1 MPDPKKRRRVRGKQA
16 EVSTQPLGIVPA
28 PEASEQAIVPEVS
41 EQANRRLRGKQAI
54 VPKGYEVAI
63 VPYVPP
69 RVSRWKAMTTEQRET
84 RNAGRRGTRTQETQN
99 SKAKFVGMN
108 VRKLEWQVTK
118 ANRAARASEL
128 ATVGQEAQAA
138 AVQVIRA
145 EAHRAMREQVLQD
158 TQVAQDVIAARKFDE
173 GRQQGSAEVMAACD
187 SRIENAIDTITK
199 QEEDKRKQV
208 QATSW
213 QDARDNVRKIA
224 DREGYQEGN
233 LDAYVEYV
241 MDKTCGKSQFEKHA
255 RGEARKW
262 RNV

>member
-99 SKAKFVGMN
+99 RREIMN

-128 ATVGQEAQAA
+128 ATVG
-138 AVQVIRA
+138 
-145 EAHRAMREQVLQD
+145 
-158 TQVAQDVIAARKFDE
+158 RKR
-173 GRQQGSAEVMAACD
+173 RQQPC
-187 SRIENAIDTITK
+187 R
-199 QEEDKRKQV
+199 
-208 QATSW
+208 
-213 QDARDNVRKIA
+213 
-224 DREGYQEGN
+224 
-233 LDAYVEYV
+233 
-241 MDKTCGKSQFEKHA
+241 
-255 RGEARKW
+255 
-262 RNV
+262 